1 MYVFIF
7 GGREFQTDDPGNE
20 NSSCIGQCECKV
32 RQLFDLYSAAVKEV
46 KELTAQNFNTQGE
59 ILIGILRC
67 QAHKHLKHKHS
78 SCIAPAMEEFLML
91 LILLTLIGNGR
102 VKLALLLA
110 YRESLVFYMNLSGTT
125 PHDKCIIYVR

>member
-7 GGREFQTDDPGNE
+7 GGREFQTDDQGNA
-20 NSSCIGQCECKV
+20 NSSRIGQCECKV

-67 QAHKHLKHKHS
+67 QAHKPVSYTH
-78 SCIAPAMEEFLML
+78 
-91 LILLTLIGNGR
+91 LTLPT
-102 VKLALLLA
+102 KL
-110 YRESLVFYMNLSGTT
+110 SV
-125 PHDKCIIYVR
+125 